1 MNDDI
6 PILYSFRRCPYA
18 MRARLAIYVSNI
30 KVQLREILLRNKAPE
45 FLLASAKGTVPVLIT
60 QKEVIE
66 ESLDIMVWSLKQE
79 DPEHWL
85 NMPAEGYNWISRNDG
100 PFKKAVDHTKYS
112 TRFPDLD
119 PKLERAKALEFLTD
133 LNLQIGN
140 SKWMFGKD
148 CSLADMALLP
158 FIRQFSNID
167 SHWFYSQN
175 LPNVHKWLNYF
186 LETNHFLQVM
196 KKYSIW
202 TSNNPPIIFSKSN

>member
-1 MNDDI
+1 
-6 PILYSFRRCPYA
+6 

-45 FLLASAKGTVPVLIT
+45 FLLASAKGTVPVLVT

-85 NMPAEGYNWISRNDG
+85 NMPNEGYNWISRNDG
-100 PFKKAVDHTKYS
+100 PFKKALDRTKYS

-119 PKLERAKALEFLTD
+119 AKLERAKALEFLTD
-133 LNLQIGN
+133 LNLQIGS
-140 SKWMFGKD
+140 SKWMFGKN

-175 LPNVHKWLNYF
+175 LPNVQKWLNYF
-186 LETNHFLQVM
+186 LETNHFLQIM

>member
-1 MNDDI
+1 
-6 PILYSFRRCPYA
+6 

-85 NMPAEGYNWISRNDG
+85 NMPTEGYNWISRNDG
-100 PFKKAVDHTKYS
+100 PFKKALDHTKYS

-119 PKLERAKALEFLTD
+119 AKLERAKALEFLTD

-140 SKWMFGKD
+140 SKWTFGKN

-175 LPNVHKWLNYF
+175 LPNVQKWLNYF
-186 LETNHFLQVM
+186 LETNHFFQIM

>member
-30 KVQLREILLRNKAPE
+30 KVQLREILLRDKAPE
-45 FLLASAKGTVPVLIT
+45 FLLASAKGTVPVLVT

-85 NMPAEGYNWISRNDG
+85 NMPTEGYNWISRNDG
-100 PFKKAVDHTKYS
+100 PFKKALDHTKYS

-119 PKLERAKALEFLTD
+119 AKLERAKALEFLTD

-140 SKWMFGKD
+140 SKWMFGKN
-148 CSLADMALLP
+148 CSLADMAVLP

-175 LPNVHKWLNYF
+175 LPNVQKWLNYF
-186 LETNHFLQVM
+186 LETNHFLQIM
-196 KKYSIW
+196 KKYSVW
-202 TSNNPPIIFSKSN
+202 TANNPPIIFYKSN

>member
-30 KVQLREILLRNKAPE
+30 KVQLREILLRDKAPE
-45 FLLASAKGTVPVLIT
+45 FLLASAKGTVPVLVT

-85 NMPAEGYNWISRNDG
+85 NMPTEGYNWISRNDG
-100 PFKKAVDHTKYS
+100 PFKKALDHTKYS

-119 PKLERAKALEFLTD
+119 AKLERAKALEFLTD
-133 LNLQIGN
+133 LNLQIGS
-140 SKWMFGKD
+140 SKWMFGKN

-175 LPNVHKWLNYF
+175 LPNVQKWLNYF
-186 LETNHFLQVM
+186 LETNHFLQIM

>member
-45 FLLASAKGTVPVLIT
+45 FLLASAKGTVPVLVT
-60 QKEVIE
+60 HKEVIE

-85 NMPAEGYNWISRNDG
+85 NMPTEGYNWISRNDG
-100 PFKKAVDHTKYS
+100 PFKKALDHTKYAA
-112 TRFPDLD
+112 RFPDLD

-167 SHWFYSQN
+167 SLWFYSQN
-175 LPNVHKWLNYF
+175 LPNVHKWLDYF
-186 LETNHFLQVM
+186 LETNHFLQIM

-202 TSNNPPIIFSKSN
+202 ASNNPPIIFSKSI

>member
-1 MNDDI
+1 
-6 PILYSFRRCPYA
+6 

-45 FLLASAKGTVPVLIT
+45 FLLASAKGTVPVLVT
-60 QKEVIE
+60 HKEVIE

-85 NMPAEGYNWISRNDG
+85 NMPNEGYNWISRNDG
-100 PFKKAVDHTKYS
+100 PFKKALDRTKYS

-119 PKLERAKALEFLTD
+119 AKLERAKALEFLTD
-133 LNLQIGN
+133 LNLQIGS
-140 SKWMFGKD
+140 SKWMFGKN

-175 LPNVHKWLNYF
+175 LPNVQKWLNYF
-186 LETNHFLQVM
+186 LETNHFLQIM

>member
-1 MNDDI
+1 
-6 PILYSFRRCPYA
+6 

-30 KVQLREILLRNKAPE
+30 KVQLREILLRDKAPE
-45 FLLASAKGTVPVLIT
+45 FLLASEKGTVPVLVT

-66 ESLDIMVWSLKQE
+66 ESLDIMVWSLKKE

-85 NMPAEGYNWISRNDG
+85 NMPTEGYNWISRNDG
-100 PFKKAVDHTKYS
+100 PFKKALDHTKYS

-119 PKLERAKALEFLTD
+119 AKLERAKALEFLTD

-140 SKWMFGKD
+140 SKWMFGKN

-158 FIRQFSNID
+158 FIRQFSKID
-167 SHWFYSQN
+167 SHWFYSQK
-175 LPNVHKWLNYF
+175 LPNVQKWLNYF
-186 LETNHFLQVM
+186 LETNHFLKIM

>member
-45 FLLASAKGTVPVLIT
+45 FLLASAKGTVPVLVT

-85 NMPAEGYNWISRNDG
+85 NMPTEGYNWISRNDG
-100 PFKKAVDHTKYS
+100 PFKKALDHTKYS

-119 PKLERAKALEFLTD
+119 AKLERAKALEFLTD
-133 LNLQIGN
+133 LNLQIGS
-140 SKWMFGKD
+140 SKWMFGKN

-175 LPNVHKWLNYF
+175 LPNVQKWLNYF
-186 LETNHFLQVM
+186 LETNHFLQIM

-202 TSNNPPIIFSKSN
+202 TSNNPPIIFYKSN

>member
-1 MNDDI
+1 
-6 PILYSFRRCPYA
+6 

-45 FLLASAKGTVPVLIT
+45 FLLASAKGTVPVLVT

-85 NMPAEGYNWISRNDG
+85 NMPTEGYNWISRNDG
-100 PFKKAVDHTKYS
+100 PFKKALDHTKYS

-119 PKLERAKALEFLTD
+119 AKLERAKALEFLTD
-133 LNLQIGN
+133 LNLQIGS
-140 SKWMFGKD
+140 SKWMFGKN

-175 LPNVHKWLNYF
+175 LPNVQKWLNYF
-186 LETNHFLQVM
+186 LETNHFLQIM

>member
-1 MNDDI
+1 
-6 PILYSFRRCPYA
+6 

-30 KVQLREILLRNKAPE
+30 KVQLREILLRKKAPE
-45 FLLASAKGTVPVLIT
+45 FLLASAKGTVPVLVT

-85 NMPAEGYNWISRNDG
+85 NMPTEGYNWISRNDG
-100 PFKKAVDHTKYS
+100 PFKKALDHTKYS

-119 PKLERAKALEFLTD
+119 AKLERAKALEFLTD

-140 SKWMFGKD
+140 SKWMFGKN

-175 LPNVHKWLNYF
+175 LPNVQKWLNYF
-186 LETNHFLQVM
+186 LETNHFLQIM

>member
-1 MNDDI
+1 
-6 PILYSFRRCPYA
+6 

-30 KVQLREILLRNKAPE
+30 KVQLREILLRDKAPE
-45 FLLASAKGTVPVLIT
+45 FLLVSEKGTVPVLVT

-100 PFKKAVDHTKYS
+100 PFKKALDHTKYS

-119 PKLERAKALEFLTD
+119 AKLERAKALEFLTD

-140 SKWMFGKD
+140 SKWMFGKN

-175 LPNVHKWLNYF
+175 LPNVQKWLNYF
-186 LETNHFLQVM
+186 LETNHFLQIM

>member
-1 MNDDI
+1 
-6 PILYSFRRCPYA
+6 

-85 NMPAEGYNWISRNDG
+85 NMPTEGYNWISRNDG
-100 PFKKAVDHTKYS
+100 PFKKALDHTKYAA
-112 TRFPDLD
+112 RFPDLD

-140 SKWMFGKD
+140 SKWMFGKN

-175 LPNVHKWLNYF
+175 LPNVQKWLNYF
-186 LETNHFLQVM
+186 LETNHFLQIM
-196 KKYSIW
+196 NKYSIW

>member
-1 MNDDI
+1 
-6 PILYSFRRCPYA
+6 

-30 KVQLREILLRNKAPE
+30 KVQLREILLRDKAPE
-45 FLLASAKGTVPVLIT
+45 FLLASAKGTVPVLVT

-85 NMPAEGYNWISRNDG
+85 NMPTEGYNWISRNDG
-100 PFKKAVDHTKYS
+100 PFKKALDHTKYAA
-112 TRFPDLD
+112 RFPDLD

-175 LPNVHKWLNYF
+175 LPNVQKWLNYF
-186 LETNHFLQVM
+186 LETNHFLQIM

>member
-30 KVQLREILLRNKAPE
+30 KVQLREILLRDKAPE
-45 FLLASAKGTVPVLIT
+45 FLLASAKGTVPVLVT

-85 NMPAEGYNWISRNDG
+85 NMPTEGYNWISRNDG
-100 PFKKAVDHTKYS
+100 PFKKALDHTKYS

-119 PKLERAKALEFLTD
+119 AKLERAKALEFLTD

-140 SKWMFGKD
+140 SKWMFGKN

-175 LPNVHKWLNYF
+175 LPNVQKWLNYF
-186 LETNHFLQVM
+186 LETNHFLQIM

-202 TSNNPPIIFSKSN
+202 TSNSPPIIFSKSN

>member
-1 MNDDI
+1 
-6 PILYSFRRCPYA
+6 

-85 NMPAEGYNWISRNDG
+85 NMPTEGYNWISRNDG
-100 PFKKAVDHTKYS
+100 PFKKALDHTKYS

-119 PKLERAKALEFLTD
+119 AKLERAKALEFLTD

-140 SKWMFGKD
+140 SKWMFGKN

-175 LPNVHKWLNYF
+175 LPNVQKWLNYF
-186 LETNHFLQVM
+186 LETNHFLQIM
-196 KKYSIW
+196 NKYSIW

>member
-85 NMPAEGYNWISRNDG
+85 NMPTEGYNWISRNDG
-100 PFKKAVDHTKYS
+100 PFKKALDHTKYS

-119 PKLERAKALEFLTD
+119 AKLERAKALEFLTD

-140 SKWMFGKD
+140 SKWMFGKN

-175 LPNVHKWLNYF
+175 LPNVQKWLNYF
-186 LETNHFLQVM
+186 LETNHFLQIM

-202 TSNNPPIIFSKSN
+202 TSNSPPIIFSKSN

>member
-1 MNDDI
+1 
-6 PILYSFRRCPYA
+6 

-85 NMPAEGYNWISRNDG
+85 NMPTEGYNWISRNDG
-100 PFKKAVDHTKYS
+100 PFKKALDHTKYS

-119 PKLERAKALEFLTD
+119 AKLERAKALEFLTD

-140 SKWMFGKD
+140 SKWMFGKN

-175 LPNVHKWLNYF
+175 LPNVQKWLNYF
-186 LETNHFLQVM
+186 LETNHFLQIM

>member
-1 MNDDI
+1 MNDNI

-45 FLLASAKGTVPVLIT
+45 FLLASEKGTVPVLVT

-85 NMPAEGYNWISRNDG
+85 NMPTEGYNWISRNDG
-100 PFKKAVDHTKYS
+100 PFKKALDHTKYS

-119 PKLERAKALEFLTD
+119 AKLERAKALEFLTD

-140 SKWMFGKD
+140 SKWMFGKN

-158 FIRQFSNID
+158 FIRQISNID
-167 SHWFYSQN
+167 RHWFYSQN
-175 LPNVHKWLNYF
+175 LPNVQKWLNYF
-186 LETNHFLQVM
+186 LETNHFFQIM

>member
-1 MNDDI
+1 
-6 PILYSFRRCPYA
+6 

-30 KVQLREILLRNKAPE
+30 KVQLREILLRKKAPE
-45 FLLASAKGTVPVLIT
+45 FLLASAKGTVPVLVT

-85 NMPAEGYNWISRNDG
+85 NMPTEGYNWISRNDG
-100 PFKKAVDHTKYS
+100 PFKKALDHTKYS

-119 PKLERAKALEFLTD
+119 AKLERAKALEFLTD

-140 SKWMFGKD
+140 SKWMFGKN

-175 LPNVHKWLNYF
+175 LPNVQKWLNYF
-186 LETNHFLQVM
+186 LETNHFLQIM

-202 TSNNPPIIFSKSN
+202 TSNSPPIIFYKSN

>member
-1 MNDDI
+1 
-6 PILYSFRRCPYA
+6 

-85 NMPAEGYNWISRNDG
+85 NMPTEGYNWISRNDG
-100 PFKKAVDHTKYS
+100 PFKKALDHTKYS

-140 SKWMFGKD
+140 SKWMFGKN

-175 LPNVHKWLNYF
+175 LPNVQKWLNYF
-186 LETNHFLQVM
+186 LETNHFLQIM

-202 TSNNPPIIFSKSN
+202 SSNNPPIIFSKSN

>member
-1 MNDDI
+1 
-6 PILYSFRRCPYA
+6 

-30 KVQLREILLRNKAPE
+30 KVQLREILLRDKAPE
-45 FLLASAKGTVPVLIT
+45 FLLASAKGTVPVLVT

-85 NMPAEGYNWISRNDG
+85 NMPTEGYNWISRNDG
-100 PFKKAVDHTKYS
+100 PFKKALDHTKYS

-119 PKLERAKALEFLTD
+119 AKLERAKALEFLTD

-140 SKWMFGKD
+140 SKWMFGKN

-175 LPNVHKWLNYF
+175 LPNVQKWLNYF

>member
-30 KVQLREILLRNKAPE
+30 KVQLREILLRDKAPE
-45 FLLASAKGTVPVLIT
+45 FLLDSEKGTVPVLVT

-85 NMPAEGYNWISRNDG
+85 NMPTEGYNWISRNDG
-100 PFKKAVDHTKYS
+100 PFKKALDHTKYS

-119 PKLERAKALEFLTD
+119 AKLERAKALEFLTD

-140 SKWMFGKD
+140 SKWMFGKN

-175 LPNVHKWLNYF
+175 LPNVQKWLNYF
-186 LETNHFLQVM
+186 LETNHFLQIM

>member
-1 MNDDI
+1 
-6 PILYSFRRCPYA
+6 

-45 FLLASAKGTVPVLIT
+45 FLLASAKGTVPVLVT

-85 NMPAEGYNWISRNDG
+85 NMPTEGYNWISRNDG
-100 PFKKAVDHTKYS
+100 PFKKALDHTKYS

-175 LPNVHKWLNYF
+175 LPNVQKWLNYF
-186 LETNHFLQVM
+186 LETNHFLQIM

-202 TSNNPPIIFSKSN
+202 SSNNPPIIFSKSN

>member
-30 KVQLREILLRNKAPE
+30 KVQLREILLRDKAPE
-45 FLLASAKGTVPVLIT
+45 FLLASEKGTVPVLVT

-85 NMPAEGYNWISRNDG
+85 NMPNEGYNWISRNDG
-100 PFKKAVDHTKYS
+100 PFKKALDHTKYS

-119 PKLERAKALEFLTD
+119 AKLERAKALEFLTD

-140 SKWMFGKD
+140 SNWMFGKN

-175 LPNVHKWLNYF
+175 LPNVQKWLNYF
-186 LETNHFLQVM
+186 LETNHFLQIM

>member
-1 MNDDI
+1 MNEDI

-30 KVQLREILLRNKAPE
+30 KVQLREILLRDKAPE
-45 FLLASAKGTVPVLIT
+45 FLLVSEKGTVPVLVT

-100 PFKKAVDHTKYS
+100 PFKKALDHTKYS

-119 PKLERAKALEFLTD
+119 AKLERAKALEFLTD

-140 SKWMFGKD
+140 SKWMFGKN

-175 LPNVHKWLNYF
+175 LPNVQKWLNYF
-186 LETNHFLQVM
+186 LETNHFLQIM

>member
-30 KVQLREILLRNKAPE
+30 KVQLREILLRDKAPE

-85 NMPAEGYNWISRNDG
+85 NMPTEGYNWISRNDG
-100 PFKKAVDHTKYS
+100 PFKKALDHTKYS

-119 PKLERAKALEFLTD
+119 AKLERAKALEFLTD

-140 SKWMFGKD
+140 SKWMFGKN

-167 SHWFYSQN
+167 RHWFYSQN
-175 LPNVHKWLNYF
+175 LPNVQKWLNYF
-186 LETNHFLQVM
+186 LETNHFLQIM

-202 TSNNPPIIFSKSN
+202 TSNSPPIIFSKSN

>member
-1 MNDDI
+1 
-6 PILYSFRRCPYA
+6 

-45 FLLASAKGTVPVLIT
+45 FLLASAKGTVPVLVT

-85 NMPAEGYNWISRNDG
+85 NMPTEGYNWISRNDG
-100 PFKKAVDHTKYS
+100 PFKKALDHTKYS

-119 PKLERAKALEFLTD
+119 AKLERAKALEFLTD
-133 LNLQIGN
+133 LNLQIGS
-140 SKWMFGKD
+140 SKWMFGKN

-167 SHWFYSQN
+167 NHWFYSQN
-175 LPNVHKWLNYF
+175 LPNVQKWLNYF
-186 LETNHFLQVM
+186 LETNHFLQIM